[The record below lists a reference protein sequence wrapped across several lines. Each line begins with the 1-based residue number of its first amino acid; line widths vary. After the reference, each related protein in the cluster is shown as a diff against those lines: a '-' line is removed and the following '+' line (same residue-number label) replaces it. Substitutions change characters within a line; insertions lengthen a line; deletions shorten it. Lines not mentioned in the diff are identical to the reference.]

1 MNSKRIRNTTV
12 IETSHDTNMAVT
24 RRPACHMSVFSKA
37 RGCDFCCMKPW
48 LPRVQSVG
56 ILHSLH
62 FRAILKSTSTSPNFS
77 FLNGRWNW
85 WFIFPQWW
93 TSRDTFGRSFHH
105 LGSCISTLRV
115 GQMPLHPMCA
125 LVLKLW
131 NKWISATEP
140 LVFFVFF
147 VKDVYIYIYI
157 LFFPPKERP
166 QFQSG
171 FRDPFRQVHRRE
183 DATAAFHGCGKDAW
197 PPDVEGYWYR
207 YWCSNHAQLPGMG
220 ARVPWWITV
229 RNVGENVYKLL
240 KT

>member
-1 MNSKRIRNTTV
+1 MNSKRIRNATV
-12 IETSHDTNMAVT
+12 IKTSHDTNMADASQGLLATWASFPRHGALIFVVWNLV
-24 RRPACHMSVFSKA
+24 S
-37 RGCDFCCMKPW
+37 
-48 LPRVQSVG
+48 RVQSV
-56 ILHSLH
+56 LFHSS
-62 FRAILKSTSTSPNFS
+62 FRLGKFLKSTSTSPNFCL
-77 FLNGRWNW
+77 LNGRWNR
-85 WFIFPQWW
+85 WFIIPQWW

-147 VKDVYIYIYI
+147 KDVYNCC
-157 LFFPPKERP
+157 FFQKNSP

-183 DATAAFHGCGKDAW
+183 DATVAFHGCGKDAW

-220 ARVPWWITV
+220 ARAPWWITV
-229 RNVGENVYKLL
+229 RNVGENACKLF